1 MPWHARCGGC
11 FGLTSVIVTRRG
23 CSSFAIDQLHENE
36 APRSAR
42 GGAPAAVARHPCMAV
57 LATALKWAGRRP
69 LRRKRRSQWPAGTA
83 GDGGASP
90 ERHRSAA
97 DGTRVEGPV
106 SAGRPTPGGYGGT
119 PAASEGGGEAYAV
132 RLSDSGGRP
141 LAGAEVLL
149 LIRMADGTL
158 LVVSL
163 RAGPD
168 PGTYSVTMP
177 PLQSAP
183 VDLRLRVVT
192 NNTRVE
198 IPLMP

>member
-1 MPWHARCGGC
+1 VPA
-11 FGLTSVIVTRRG
+11 T
-23 CSSFAIDQLHENE
+23 DP
-36 APRSAR
+36 PRT
-42 GGAPAAVARHPCMAV
+42 GV
-57 LATALKWAGRRP
+57 ALKDP
-69 LRRKRRSQWPAGTA
+69 
-83 GDGGASP
+83 SP
-90 ERHRSAA
+90 Q
-97 DGTRVEGPV
+97 VGPPQV
-106 SAGRPTPGGYGGT
+106 DMART
-119 PAASEGGGEAYAV
+119 PAPASEGGGEAYTV

-141 LAGAEVLL
+141 VAGAEVFL

-163 RAGPD
+163 GAGPD
-168 PGTYSVTMP
+168 PGTYSVKMS